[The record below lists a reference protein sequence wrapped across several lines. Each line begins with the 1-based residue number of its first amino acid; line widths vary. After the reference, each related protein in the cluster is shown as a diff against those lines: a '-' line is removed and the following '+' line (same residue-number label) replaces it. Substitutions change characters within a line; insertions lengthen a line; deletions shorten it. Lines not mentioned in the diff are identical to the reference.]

1 MKKTKLIFSL
11 IVFLGACFYAQAQ
24 FSGIGNGTVANPYQI
39 TNATQLSEMRNYLGT
54 AGVDKHFQLM
64 NDIDL
69 SGSIP
74 EASQGWEP
82 IGNNPDESDAFTGFF
97 HGSNFTIKNLWI
109 NRTASNFIGLFG
121 YVKNGGIDHLSIE
134 LDVTKGINGG
144 ENVGIFAGVID
155 GGAITDCQAKGK
167 ITATGYIGGLVGSVR
182 ENVTV
187 ENNTATVTIISSDGY
202 VGGLIGQTTSPI
214 TNCTSFGALNT
225 SGDNIG
231 GLVGYADATITDSSS
246 SVNVTHTGNIY
257 TGNFMGGL
265 VGVAKF
271 TVTNCHTNGTVTGTN
286 GVGGLIG
293 DSYAPTIDSNAKGNV
308 IGNAYVGGL
317 AGNSDTVI
325 NSYAT
330 GNVFA
335 NKDLVGG
342 LAGQSYGAIEKS
354 YATGAVSGAKSVGGL
369 IGIAYM
375 AVSHSFASGN
385 VTGTN
390 PDIAPEGGLIDIGGL
405 IGHTFNATTNCYATG
420 NVSAQLNSMY
430 IGGLIGFSTG
440 DVTNCYA
447 SGSIEGEAYG
457 VVGGLIGG
465 AWANITNSAAVNP
478 TIITSLSG
486 NLTKVNRLVG
496 FTEFDAVIAGSYA
509 LESMRINGIG
519 GTVGTEDNYQGL
531 NKTVLQLQTGAN
543 YDNDLVWDFTTI
555 WTIREGQGY
564 PFFKTTSHL
573 RSIISSSVNNEA
585 QGSISPIGDISVED
599 GNSKSYTITPQDGYE
614 IESVLVDNVNIGT
627 GDTYNFSNI
636 IANHSIKANFR
647 IINLGTDDQNL
658 VDLKAY
664 PNPVKDVLNISY
676 SQDISS
682 IEIFNLV
689 GQQVITKALNNKEGQ
704 IDMSNLA
711 SGTYFVKVTSDSKT
725 KTIKILK

>member
-1 MKKTKLIFSL
+1 M
-11 IVFLGACFYAQAQ
+11 FLGACFYAQAQ
-24 FSGIGNGTVANPYQI
+24 FSGIGNGTVASPYQI
-39 TNATQLSEMRNYLGT
+39 TNATQLSEMRNYLGD
-54 AGVDKHFQLM
+54 AGIDKHFQLM

-69 SGSIP
+69 AGSIP
-74 EASQGWEP
+74 TVSQGWEP
-82 IGNNPDESDAFTGFF
+82 IGNNPDESEAFTGFL
-97 HGSNFTIKNLWI
+97 HGSNFSIKNLWI

-121 YVKNGGIDHLSIE
+121 YIKNGGIDHLTIE
-134 LDVTKGINGG
+134 LDAIKGINGG
-144 ENVGIFAGVID
+144 ENVGIFAGAID
-155 GGAITDCQAKGK
+155 GGTITDCQAKGK
-167 ITATGYIGGLVGSVR
+167 ITATAYIGGLVGFIK

-187 ENNTATVTIISSDGY
+187 ENNTTTIAIISSGGY
-202 VGGLIGQTTSPI
+202 VGGLVGQTTSPI
-214 TNCTSFGALNT
+214 TNCISNGTLNT

-231 GLVGYADATITDSSS
+231 GLVGYADATISDSSS
-246 SVNVTHTGNIY
+246 SATVTHTGDIF

-265 VGVAKF
+265 IGVAKF
-271 TVTNCHTNGTVTGTN
+271 TVSNCHTNGTVTGTN
-286 GVGGLIG
+286 GVGGLVG

-308 IGNAYVGGL
+308 NGNAYVGGL
-317 AGNSDTVI
+317 AGNSDAVI
-325 NSYAT
+325 NCYAT

-335 NKDLVGG
+335 NKDLAGG
-342 LAGQSYGAIEKS
+342 LAGQSYGAVEKS

-369 IGIAYM
+369 VGIAYM
-375 AVSHSFASGN
+375 AISHSFASGN

-405 IGHTFNATTNCYATG
+405 VGNTFNATTNCYATG

-447 SGSIEGEAYG
+447 SGTIEGEAYG
-457 VVGGLIGG
+457 MVGGLIGD
-465 AWANITNSAAVNP
+465 AWANVTNSAAINP
-478 TIITSLSG
+478 SITTSTSG
-486 NLTKVNRLVG
+486 NLAKVNRLVG
-496 FTEFDAVIAGSYA
+496 FTEFDAIIAGSYA

-543 YDNDLVWDFTTI
+543 YDNDLAWDFTTI

-573 RSIISSSVNNEA
+573 RSIISSSVNDET
-585 QGSISPIGDISVED
+585 QGNISPFGDISVED
-599 GNSKSYTITPQDGYE
+599 GNSKSYTITPETGYE

-627 GDTYNFSNI
+627 DATYNFSNI

-647 IINLGTDDQNL
+647 LIDLGTDDQNL
-658 VDLKAY
+658 VGLKAY

-676 SQDISS
+676 NQDISS
-682 IEIFNLV
+682 VEVLNLM
-689 GQQVITKALNNKEGQ
+689 GQNVITKTINNKETQ